1 MSLFEPLTLRG
12 VTLKN
17 RIAVSPMCQYSAT
30 DGKAN
35 TWHLVHLGSRSI
47 GGAGLV
53 MAEASAVTAEGRIS
67 PSDAG
72 IWNDA
77 HVQSWGPV
85 AGFLH
90 HTGTIAGIQL
100 AHAGR
105 KASTTEPWN
114 GSHALD
120 PDKRGWRPVIAPS
133 PIEFSD
139 KSPLPKAM
147 DRAAI
152 DKLVEDFAAA
162 ARRALAAGFK
172 VIELH
177 AAHGYLLH
185 SFLSPISN
193 QRTDDYGGSFENRI
207 RLLRRVIA
215 AVRKVWPE
223 NLPLFVRISAT
234 DWAEPGVAAWDLEQS
249 CALVEAI
256 KNDGVDLIDVSSG
269 GSLPKAQIPIGPG
282 FQTPFAATIRQR
294 TGVMTSAVGL
304 ITSPE
309 QADHI
314 IRSGQADVVMLA
326 REMLRDPYW
335 PRRAAEAL
343 NVKLEAPVQYARA
356 W

>member
-1 MSLFEPLTLRG
+1 MSLFTPLTLRG
-12 VTLKN
+12 VTFKN
-17 RIAVSPMCQYSAT
+17 RIGVSPMCQYSAT
-30 DGKAN
+30 DGKPN

-53 MAEASAVTAEGRIS
+53 IAEASAVSAAGRIS

-77 HVQSWGPV
+77 HVQGWGPIV
-85 AGFLH
+85 GFLH
-90 HTGTIAGIQL
+90 HTGTVAGIQL

-114 GSHALD
+114 GRHALD
-120 PDKRGWRPVIAPS
+120 PDKRGWRPVLAPS
-133 PIEFSD
+133 AIEFSD
-139 KSPLPKAM
+139 QHPLPKAM

-152 DKLVEDFAAA
+152 DQLVEDFTAAA
-162 ARRALAAGFK
+162 KRALAAGFK
-172 VIELH
+172 VIEIH

-185 SFLSPISN
+185 SFLSPLSN
-193 QRTDDYGGSFENRI
+193 QRSDDYGGSFDNRI

-215 AVRKVWPE
+215 GVRKVWPDS
-223 NLPLFVRISAT
+223 LPLFVRISAT
-234 DWAEPGVAAWDLEQS
+234 DWAEPGVSAWDLEQS
-249 CALVEAI
+249 CALAEAI

-269 GSLPKAQIPIGPG
+269 GTLPKAQIPVGPG

-294 TGVMTSAVGL
+294 SGLHTAAVGA
-304 ITSPE
+304 ITSPQ

-314 IRSGQADVVMLA
+314 IRSGQADVVLLA

-343 NVKLEAPVQYARA
+343 KVKLEPPPQYALG

>member
-35 TWHLVHLGSRSI
+35 TWHLVHLGSRAV

-53 MAEASAVTAEGRIS
+53 MAEASAVTPEGRIS
-67 PSDAG
+67 PADAG

-77 HVQSWGPV
+77 HAQSWKTV
-85 AGFLH
+85 VNFLH
-90 HTGTIAGIQL
+90 LNGTVAGIQL

-114 GSHALD
+114 GNHALD
-120 PDKRGWRPVIAPS
+120 PDKRGWRPLLAPS
-133 PIEFSD
+133 AIEFSEQ
-139 KSPLPKAM
+139 SPLPKAM

-162 ARRALAAGFK
+162 AKRAQAAGFE

-177 AAHGYLLH
+177 AALGYLLH

-215 AVRKVWPE
+215 AVRKAWPD
-223 NLPLFVRISAT
+223 NLPLFLRISAT

-249 CALVEAI
+249 CALVDAI

-269 GSLPKAQIPIGPG
+269 GALPKAQIPIGPG
-282 FQTPFAATIRQR
+282 FQTPCAAAIRQR
-294 TGVMTSAVGL
+294 TGMPTSAVGL
-304 ITSPE
+304 ITTPQ

-314 IRSGQADVVMLA
+314 IRTGQADVVMLA

-343 NVKLEAPVQYARA
+343 KVKIEAPVQYGRA